1 MLQDNIDARLTLATL
16 LLEEAKEDEAI
27 LLLSP
32 PKNLGSFYLII
43 VIPYFVFASMQKS
56 ILLTFFW
63 LIFPESTVD
72 PNSDEFQPWWLNGK
86 VKLKLS
92 HIYRSKGM
100 SDEFV
105 DAIFPLV
112 RESLFVETLKQKV
125 TVGHSISEI
134 VCVCVCFKAVFRG
147 VNVIEF

>member
-1 MLQDNIDARLTLATL
+1 M
-16 LLEEAKEDEAI
+16 
-27 LLLSP
+27 
-32 PKNLGSFYLII
+32 
-43 VIPYFVFASMQKS
+43 
-56 ILLTFFW
+56 
-63 LIFPESTVD
+63 D

-134 VCVCVCFKAVFRG
+134 VCVCVF
-147 VNVIEF
+147 